1 MKRMKYDFK
10 LISRKG
16 FLNNVELTIELNR
29 KFREIQNE
37 YMKTEYALLLLS
49 IDDEFRTL
57 GKIRKMCHPA
67 IDNIGTDAH
76 TAFLMYM
83 EEMGYIESRKENN
96 RHRSYRRI
104 TRKELS
110 LRKLKST
117 MEE

>member
-1 MKRMKYDFK
+1 MKYN
-10 LISRKG
+10 LNLNSRKG
-16 FLNNVELTIELNR
+16 FLSNADLTIEVNR
-29 KFREIQNE
+29 KFREVKNE

-57 GKIRKMCHPA
+57 GQLRKMANPF
-67 IDNIGTDAH
+67 IDSVGTDAH
-76 TAFLMYM
+76 TTFLLYL
-83 EEMGYIESRKENN
+83 EELGYIESQKNN
-96 RHRSYRRI
+96 TRHRSYRRV